1 MKELLTQLLKSL
13 PKQTLITL
21 VILLGFLW
29 ANDRVKKNAEKQDIT
44 INSINEVKSEMRD
57 GFKGVDNR
65 FNVVETSI
73 SNLNTG
79 LSEQKSVTKVIID
92 QSSEAVKQA
101 ARQTQEIY
109 DQMKRDQS
117 PQDRRISDS
126 ESYIEPI
133 EPIEKELQ
141 VYVEPIKKKL
151 R

>member
-1 MKELLTQLLKSL
+1 MKELLTQLLKTL

-21 VILLGFLW
+21 VILLGFFW

-44 INSINEVKSEMRD
+44 IDSIKGLKTEMSK
-57 GFKGVDNR
+57 GFESVDNR

-73 SNLNTG
+73 SGLKTG
-79 LSEQKSVTKVIID
+79 LSEQKAVTKVIID
-92 QSSEAVKQA
+92 RSSEVVKQA

-117 PQDRRISDS
+117 PQDRRISDN

-133 EPIEKELQ
+133 QPIEKELQ

>member
-21 VILLGFLW
+21 VILLGFFW

-44 INSINEVKSEMRD
+44 IDSIKGLKTEMSK
-57 GFKGVDNR
+57 GFESVDNR

-73 SNLNTG
+73 SNLKAG
-79 LSEQKSVTKVIID
+79 LSEQKAVTKVIID
-92 QSSEAVKQA
+92 RSSEVVKQA

-117 PQDRRISDS
+117 PQDRRISDN